1 MSITEQLAEVQQ
13 NLKCPK
19 SQVNGFGKY
28 NYRNCEDI
36 LIKLKE
42 VLNGS
47 TITITDDIQQ
57 IGERYYIKATAT
69 FSDGLESISTTA
81 FAREPVQKKGMDE
94 SQITGAASSYAR
106 KYALCGLFA
115 LDDNKDADS
124 QDNRKAHEEVA
135 YTCVQKD
142 IFDAAIKKK
151 DALSFWALKEVSAEE
166 AYMALFGSFEPGT
179 VTRNKEVCRKLEP
192 DGAQKWNKLVENIK
206 PMIVAENA
214 NDLTKVIKGFKE
226 HEKRYLANRIG
237 KANSDK
243 LRDLIKSAPKMEQDK

>member
-1 MSITEQLAEVQQ
+1 MSITEQLAKVQQ
-13 NLKCPK
+13 SLKCPK
-19 SQVNGFGKY
+19 NQVNGFGKY

-42 VLNGS
+42 VINGS

-57 IGERYYIKATAT
+57 IGDRYYIKATAT
-69 FSDGLESISTTA
+69 FSDGSESISTTA

-135 YTCVQKD
+135 YTDAQKT
-142 IFDAAIKKK
+142 IFDKAIKKK
-151 DALSFWALKEVSAEE
+151 DAFSFWALKEVSSEE
-166 AYMALFGSFEPGT
+166 AYMALFGSFESGT
-179 VTRNKEVCRKLEP
+179 VTRNKEVCRKLESE
-192 DGAQKWNKLVENIK
+192 GAQEWNKLIENIQR
-206 PMIVAENA
+206 MIVAEDGMGLA
-214 NDLTKVIKGFKE
+214 EEIEGFE
-226 HEKRYLANRIG
+226 QHEKSYLKSKIG
-237 KANSDK
+237 KDNADK
-243 LRDLIKSAPKMEQDK
+243 LGALIKSVPTIEQD

>member
-1 MSITEQLAEVQQ
+1 MSITEQLAKVQQ

-135 YTCVQKD
+135 YTSVQKA
-142 IFDAAIKKK
+142 IFDAAIKRK

-166 AYMALFGSFEPGT
+166 AYMSLFGSFEPGT
-179 VTRNKEVCRKLEP
+179 VTRNKEVCRKLEA
-192 DGAQKWNKLVENIK
+192 DGAQEWNELVKNIQR
-206 PMIVAENA
+206 MLEAEDA
-214 NDLTKVIKGFKE
+214 IGLAGEIEGFEK
-226 HEKRYLANRIG
+226 HEKSYLKSKIG
-237 KANSDK
+237 KDNTAK
-243 LRDLIKSAPKMEQDK
+243 LGDLVKSVPTMEQG

>member
-1 MSITEQLAEVQQ
+1 MSITKQLAKVQQ
-13 NLKCPK
+13 SLKCPK
-19 SQVNGFGKY
+19 NQVNGFGKY

-47 TITITDDIQQ
+47 TIIITDDIQQ

-69 FSDGLESISTTA
+69 FSDGSESISTTA
-81 FAREPVQKKGMDE
+81 FAREPLQKKGMDE

-135 YTCVQKD
+135 YTETQKE
-142 IFDAAIKKK
+142 IFDSAIKKK

-166 AYMALFGSFEPGT
+166 AYMALFGSFEPGA
-179 VTRNKEVCRKLEP
+179 VTRNKEVCRKLEA
-192 DGAQKWNKLVENIK
+192 DGAQQWNKLVENIQR
-206 PMIVAENA
+206 MIKDEDAMGLAEE
-214 NDLTKVIKGFKE
+214 IEGFE
-226 HEKRYLANRIG
+226 QHEKSYLKSKIG
-237 KANSDK
+237 KDNTDK
-243 LRDLIKSAPKMEQDK
+243 LVNLLESVPTMEQD